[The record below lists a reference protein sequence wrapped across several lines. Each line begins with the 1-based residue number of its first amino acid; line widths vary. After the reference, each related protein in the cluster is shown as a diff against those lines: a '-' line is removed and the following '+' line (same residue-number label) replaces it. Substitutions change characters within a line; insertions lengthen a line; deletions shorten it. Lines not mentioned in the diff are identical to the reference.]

1 MFKYFVIFTFAILA
15 IGADDSCA
23 PKASL
28 KDKTRDGLGQLVI
41 VRGGGNCDVEVYV
54 ITLEGKKFAVAVYQG
69 NGVGITQII
78 EK

>member
-1 MFKYFVIFTFAILA
+1 MFKYLVILAFAVLA

-23 PKASL
+23 SKSSL
-28 KDKTRDGLGQLVI
+28 KDKTRDGLGLIVI
-41 VRGGGNCDVEVYV
+41 ERGNGNSDVEVYV

-69 NGVGITQII
+69 NGVGITQIM

>member
-1 MFKYFVIFTFAILA
+1 MFKYLVLLAFAFLA
-15 IGADDSCA
+15 LGADDSCS

-41 VRGGGNCDVEVYV
+41 ERGTGNSDIEVYV

-69 NGVGITQII
+69 NGVGITQIT